1 MAHESTLTWN
11 TQDIQVP
18 DYNWASQDIFSPA
31 SDRMQTLSQRYCKGL
46 YSGVILALSNP
57 LERKIRKGSCA
68 FRQRSLEKS
77 LSCRLILVWCSTPLR
92 VSWLE
97 GRELGFPGRGSA
109 GCPSAQSITSTGGP
123 SSTEQLAWAF
133 GKKSTR
139 SQRRRLRGS
148 GSEHSQHL
156 LQITLHAVRST
167 CFLH

>member
-46 YSGVILALSNP
+46 YSWVILALSNP

-109 GCPSAQSITSTGGP
+109 GCPSALLALCRASPAQEGHPPQSSWRGP
-123 SSTEQLAWAF
+123 SERKAHEA
-133 GKKSTR
+133 
-139 SQRRRLRGS
+139 RG
-148 GSEHSQHL
+148 GG
-156 LQITLHAVRST
+156 
-167 CFLH
+167 